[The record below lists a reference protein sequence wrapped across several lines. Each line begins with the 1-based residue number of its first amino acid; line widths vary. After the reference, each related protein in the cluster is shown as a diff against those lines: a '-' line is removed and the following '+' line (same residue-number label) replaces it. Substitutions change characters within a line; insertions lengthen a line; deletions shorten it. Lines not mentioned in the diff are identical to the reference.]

1 MPTVSNRSLLTTN
14 IQPWQAILRASLV
27 MLALNSLALAQ
38 AESTQTIADPELKQ
52 FLLEN
57 LSQQSKLKDKFDAE
71 VWLLSMMTRM
81 QPYRINDAQKKRI
94 LSSVYRE
101 AVNSQLEPELVL
113 AVIAVESSF
122 NRYAISSVGAQGL
135 MQIMP
140 FWKNEIG
147 RSSDNLT
154 QVETNIRYGCKIL
167 EFYLQREKGN
177 LDRALARYNGSL
189 GSQKYPIRVREEW
202 SRRWQGGRL

>member
-1 MPTVSNRSLLTTN
+1 MPTD
-14 IQPWQAILRASLV
+14 
-27 MLALNSLALAQ
+27 
-38 AESTQTIADPELKQ
+38 STQSLFSALLQWGRKKLHVSTLILVFSTMASVEVQGTNALHDPELKE
-52 FLLEN
+52 FLRQN
-57 LSQQSKLKDKFDAE
+57 ISQQSKLKDKFDAE

-81 QPYRINDAQKKRI
+81 EPYRIDDTLKKRV
-94 LSSVYRE
+94 LTSVYRE
-101 AVNSQLEPELVL
+101 AMSSDLEPELVL
-113 AVIAVESSF
+113 ALIAVESSF

-154 QVETNIRYGCKIL
+154 NVETNIRYGCKIL

-177 LDRALARYNGSL
+177 LDRALGRYNGSL
-189 GSQKYPIRVREEW
+189 GSQKYPVRVREEW
-202 SRRWQGGRL
+202 SRRWQGGRI